1 MSQGR
6 LIALITTYTIVLVS
20 MWVWI
25 VAAGLEP
32 RLGLDLQ
39 GGVSANLIPAEG
51 QEIDDEILD
60 QTVAT
65 IRERVDALG
74 VAEPDIARQGDTIQ
88 VQLPGV
94 ADQEQ
99 AREIIGRT
107 AQLQFRQV
115 LEVIP
120 PSGVV
125 TPDVQVI
132 PTELPTDLLTE
143 QPSDGA
149 EDAEG
154 VEEDGTEEEGTV
166 ELEPTEVSSEQT
178 GEATE
183 SSEEPTESEATESP
197 ESSEE
202 PSEDPLDVGATN
214 ESDPADIG
222 ETCDERSDVSIPDPD
237 AEVVLC
243 QRTYDPLNPEEE
255 LPRDQWNRLRLGP
268 VGVSGANLTD
278 ASAQIQQGQLVENW
292 FVALEFDSEGADD
305 FAEVTGNLAC
315 LQGAQRQLA
324 IVLDN
329 IVEDAPPVAQEIVCG
344 SGIEGGEAVI
354 NSRSEA
360 EAKDL
365 ALVLRSGALPIQ
377 LDFGTFQTVS
387 PTLGQDSLDAGLL
400 AGLIGLVLVAIYLVF
415 LYRGVGL
422 AAVLELLMFGATTY
436 GLIILLGQWIG
447 FTLTLAGIAGII
459 VSIGIAADS
468 SIIYRERYRDEV
480 RAGRTIRTAADHAFT
495 KAFRTN
501 LTGNTVSFLAA
512 VVLYIL
518 AVGPV
523 RGFAF
528 TLGLSTLVDTL
539 LFATFTRGVFG
550 LIARSPRLVDSKL
563 MGLRAGVTSE
573 QLALSA
579 NVKQGRRGRG
589 KGKGRR

>member
-6 LIALITTYTIVLVS
+6 LTALIVVYLLILAGL
-20 MWVWI
+20 WGWI
-25 VAAGLEP
+25 LAAGLEP

-51 QEIDDEILD
+51 QGEIDEELLD

-99 AREIIGRT
+99 ARDIIGRT

-115 LEVIP
+115 VE
-120 PSGVV
+120 
-125 TPDVQVI
+125 
-132 PTELPTDLLTE
+132 ELPPTN
-143 QPSDGA
+143 A
-149 EDAEG
+149 E
-154 VEEDGTEEEGTV
+154 
-166 ELEPTEVSSEQT
+166 LSET
-178 GEATE
+178 AT
-183 SSEEPTESEATESP
+183 AT
-197 ESSEE
+197 
-202 PSEDPLDVGATN
+202 A
-214 ESDPADIG
+214 G
-222 ETCDERSDVSIPDPD
+222 ETCDERDDLTVPDPEE
-237 AEVVLC
+237 EVVLC
-243 QRTYDPLNPEEE
+243 LRGVNPETGEE
-255 LPRDQWNRLRLGP
+255 LPRDQWLRLRLGP
-268 VGVSGANLTD
+268 VEVSGARLTD
-278 ASAQIQQGQLVENW
+278 ARAELLPGALGEVWQT
-292 FVALEFDSEGADD
+292 ALEFDSEGAQE
-305 FAEVTGNLAC
+305 FQEVTGRLAC
-315 LQGAQRQLA
+315 IQGPQRQLA

-329 IVEDAPPVAQEIVCG
+329 VVEQASPIAQEVPCEQ
-344 SGIEGGEAVI
+344 GIPGGTAVI
-354 NSRSEA
+354 QARGEDQ
-360 EAKDL
+360 AKDL
-365 ALVLRSGALPIQ
+365 ALVLRAGALPIQ

-387 PTLGQDSLDAGLL
+387 PTLGQDSLQAGLL
-400 AGLIGLVLVAIYLVF
+400 AGLIGLILVAVYLIV
-415 LYRGVGL
+415 LYRGIGL
-422 AAVLELLMFGATTY
+422 AAVLELAMFGATTY
-436 GLIILLGQWIG
+436 ALLIVLGETVG
-447 FTLTLAGIAGII
+447 FTLTLAGIAGVI

-512 VVLYIL
+512 VVLYLL

-550 LIARSPRLVDSKL
+550 LVARSPKL
-563 MGLRAGVTSE
+563 ANNPMMGLKAGVTSE
-573 QLALSA
+573 QLAA
-579 NVKQGRRGRG
+579 VNTGRSRRTKKGGR
-589 KGKGRR
+589 K

>member
-6 LIALITTYTIVLVS
+6 LIALITAYLTALVAL
-20 MWVWI
+20 WVWI
-25 VAAGLEP
+25 AAAGLDP

-51 QEIDDEILD
+51 QGEIDDELLD

-74 VAEPDIARQGDTIQ
+74 VAEPDIARQGETIQ

-120 PSGVV
+120 PSGAV
-125 TPDVQVI
+125 TP
-132 PTELPTDLLTE
+132 T
-143 QPSDGA
+143 
-149 EDAEG
+149 
-154 VEEDGTEEEGTV
+154 
-166 ELEPTEVSSEQT
+166 
-178 GEATE
+178 
-183 SSEEPTESEATESP
+183 EEPTAEPTDDASEAATD
-197 ESSEE
+197 EE
-202 PSEDPLDVGATN
+202 ATDDASEDPLDVGATN
-214 ESDPADIG
+214 VTDPAEVG
-222 ETCDERSDVSIPDPD
+222 ETCDERSDVAVPDPD

-243 QRTYDPLNPEEE
+243 QRTFDPLNPEEE

-278 ASAQIQQGQLVENW
+278 ASAQIVPGGLTQDW
-292 FVALEFDSEGADD
+292 FVALEFDDEGAAD
-305 FAEVTGNLAC
+305 FAEITANLAC
-315 LQGAQRQLA
+315 LQGTQRQLA

-329 IVEDAPPVAQEIVCG
+329 LVEDAPPLSQEIVCG
-344 SGIEGGEAVI
+344 SGIDGGEAVI

-400 AGLIGLVLVAIYLVF
+400 AGLIGLLLVALYLVF

-422 AAVLELLMFGATTY
+422 AAVLELAMFGATVY
-436 GLIILLGQWIG
+436 GLIIVLGELIG
-447 FTLTLAGIAGII
+447 FTLTLAGIAGVI

-528 TLGLSTLVDTL
+528 TLGLSTIVDTII
-539 LFATFTRGVFG
+539 FATFTRGVFG

-579 NVKQGRRGRG
+579 NVKQGRRKGK